1 MTETEIKS
9 SQPTHRGRPSRAPF
23 RRSRPS
29 GSPRPQNRSPLRRP
43 RPIRDRDRTGDHGTV
58 PTEGLYD
65 RVRIIPLGGV
75 EEVGKNMTV
84 VEYKDSIIIVDMGFQ
99 FPDEESMPGVDY
111 IIPDISYLIERKD
124 KIRAVFITHGHLDHI
139 GGIPYIMDRL
149 GNPPI
154 FTRLLTSIM
163 IQKRQEEFPHLPK
176 LNINIIEKD
185 TRLVFGDQIGVRCF
199 YVTHTIPDAMG
210 IIIETLWGNI
220 IFTGDLKVDHNEGIP
235 LAHEVQTFGALGREK
250 NLLLLAD
257 STNIERPG
265 WSFSERVVHENI
277 VKIIKET
284 DGRLIVGTFASLLE
298 RIIFI
303 METAEK
309 LGKKVVIEGRSMQ
322 NNIAIARELGI
333 LKVQDTTIVSAQ
345 DSATY
350 PDSKIIVLATG
361 AQGDRYAALMR
372 MAQKEHK
379 TMKLRPG
386 DTVLLSSSVIP
397 GNEKDVQRLKDN
409 LARQGA
415 RILHYRVADVH
426 SSGHANA
433 DETRWIHQEIK
444 PRFFVPVHGYHQ
456 FLRVHAELASEVM
469 PKSHIV
475 VPDNGSVIEIVDNG
489 SKIVMLPK
497 KVSAESVMVDAIAGG
512 DINEIVIRDRKLLAQ
527 EGMFVIIASVEKGT
541 GRVRQSP
548 DIISRG
554 FIYLKESQELLRTIR
569 ALVRKTIEKSVSE
582 MHPVNFDFVK
592 NTVRD
597 KVSKTLFQETGKR
610 PIVIPVLLEV

>member
-1 MTETEIKS
+1 MM
-9 SQPTHRGRPSRAPF
+9 
-23 RRSRPS
+23 
-29 GSPRPQNRSPLRRP
+29 RRP
-43 RPIRDRDRTGDHGTV
+43 PAARGGRHAETRPAV
-58 PTEGLYD
+58 PSEGFYD

-111 IIPDISYLIERKD
+111 IIPDISYLLDRKD
-124 KIRAVFITHGHLDHI
+124 KIRGVFITHGHLDHI
-139 GGIPYIMDRL
+139 GGIPYIVEKL

-154 FTRLLTSIM
+154 YTRLLTSIM
-163 IQKRQEEFPHLPK
+163 IKKRQEEFPHLPK
-176 LNINIIEKD
+176 LTINIIEKD
-185 TRLVFGDQIGVRCF
+185 TRIVLGDGIGIRCF

-210 IIIETLWGNI
+210 VIIETAWGNI
-220 IFTGDLKVDHNEGIP
+220 VFTGDLKVDHTEGVP
-235 LAHEVQTFGALGREK
+235 LDHEVKTFSDLGQEK
-250 NLLLLAD
+250 NLVLLAD

-265 WSFSERVVHENI
+265 WSFSERIVHENI

-284 DGRLIVGTFASLLE
+284 EGRLIIGTFASLLE

-309 LGKKVVIEGRSMQ
+309 IGKKVVIEGRSMQ

-333 LKVQDTTIVSAQ
+333 LKVKDTAIISAQ
-345 DSATY
+345 ESASY
-350 PDSKIIVLATG
+350 PDNKIIVLATG

-379 TMKLRPG
+379 TMKLHPG
-386 DTVLLSSSVIP
+386 DTVLLSSSIVP

-426 SSGHANA
+426 SSGHANQ
-433 DETRWIHQEIK
+433 DETRWIHSMLRPK
-444 PRFFVPVHGYHQ
+444 FFIPVHGYHQ
-456 FLRVHAELASEVM
+456 FLRVHAEIAAETM

-475 VPDNGSVIEIVDNG
+475 VPDNGSVIEITDG
-489 SKIVMLPK
+489 GEKIQMLPK
-497 KVSAESVMVDAIAGG
+497 KVAAEPIMVDAIGNG
-512 DINEIVIRDRKLLAQ
+512 DINEIVVRDRKLLAQ
-527 EGMFVIIASVEKGT
+527 EGMFVIIATVEIGT
-541 GRVRQSP
+541 GKVKQSP

-582 MHPVNFDFVK
+582 MHPINFDYVK
-592 NTVRD
+592 NNVRER
-597 KVSKTLFQETGKR
+597 VSKALFQETGKR